1 MKWSTAAA
9 VFLLMIAPV
18 PVVAGVIA
26 SGIAVVHAIPWALRS
41 A

>member
-9 VFLLMIAPV
+9 VFLVMIAPV
-18 PVVAGVIA
+18 PVVAGVVA
-26 SGIAVVHAIPWALRS
+26 SGIAVVHAIPWVLRS

>member
-9 VFLLMIAPV
+9 VFLVMIAPV
-18 PVVAGVIA
+18 PVVAGVVA
-26 SGIAVVHAIPWALRS
+26 YGIAVVHASPWALRS

>member
-9 VFLLMIAPV
+9 VFLVMIAPV
-18 PVVAGVIA
+18 PVVAGAVA
-26 SGIAVVHAIPWALRS
+26 YGIAIAHAIPWALRS

>member
-1 MKWSTAAA
+1 MKWSTAAV
-9 VFLLMIAPV
+9 VFLVMIAPV

-26 SGIAVVHAIPWALRS
+26 SGIAVAHAIPWVLRS